1 MYNEMQND
9 LFEDGDEDEFM
20 ESTKNKQINKAKCPQ
35 CGGELIFEGGCNTCK
50 SCGWSKCD

>member
-1 MYNEMQND
+1 MQND